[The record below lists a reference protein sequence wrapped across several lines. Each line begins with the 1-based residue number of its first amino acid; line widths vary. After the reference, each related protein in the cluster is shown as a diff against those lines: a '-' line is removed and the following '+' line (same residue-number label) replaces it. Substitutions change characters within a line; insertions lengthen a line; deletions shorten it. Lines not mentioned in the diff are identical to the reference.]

1 MSVAF
6 GREALAPP
14 LQASHADLA
23 PSRLRR
29 AALPRAAVDES
40 LRADGLR
47 SKRVA
52 EIALIARAGPG
63 ANHAPGL
70 QPRIW

>member
-52 EIALIARAGPG
+52 EIAGIEGSEVLEAT
-63 ANHAPGL
+63 L
-70 QPRIW
+70 DW